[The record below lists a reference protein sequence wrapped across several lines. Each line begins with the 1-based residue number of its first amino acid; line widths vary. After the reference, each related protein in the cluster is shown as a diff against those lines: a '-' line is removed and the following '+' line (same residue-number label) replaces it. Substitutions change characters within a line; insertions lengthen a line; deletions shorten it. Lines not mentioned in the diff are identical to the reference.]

1 MGKKKTKRKVKLI
14 IWAVIFTWIASSI
27 IITSLVPIPRSIFGD
42 NIRYFDHFLDDRP
55 WWIASW
61 NRPLTS
67 FEARYLIKFSGN
79 REFPDA
85 YFYYLLHHSDEPI
98 VRSEIEKAALST
110 DTGKMIVGEFAL
122 FRLRDNPEERLARV
136 LDIVTTGG
144 LGPDKVGYLLDW
156 TTIPEDYEE
165 VREVVRTARNN
176 IYNSSSLVSMYLD
189 PEQDA
194 EYLPIILS
202 SLENSVFPLEFFVR
216 IIILFR
222 GNPEVDEIFAEQEA
236 ARIEEEERTGLRIA
250 EPPGS
255 SFYSR
260 FDSTRYDAIVK
271 ENLFWFSISY
281 VLIGVWILAYIFYLR
296 WRFRQIDSMD
306 SADRKILE
314 G

>member
-1 MGKKKTKRKVKLI
+1 MGKKKIIRKIKLV
-14 IWAVIFTWIASSI
+14 IWAVIFTWIVGSI
-27 IITSLVPIPRSIFGD
+27 IITALVPIPRHFFSFR
-42 NIRYFDHFLDDRP
+42 IRYIDHIWDDEP
-55 WWIASW
+55 WWLASW
-61 NRPLTS
+61 NRPLTPY
-67 FEARYLIKFSGN
+67 EARYLIHYSGN
-79 REFPDA
+79 REYADA
-85 YFYYLLHHSDEPI
+85 FFYHLLRHADEPV
-98 VRSEIEKAALST
+98 VRREIEKAALSS
-110 DTGKMIVGEFAL
+110 DTRQEFVADFAL

-136 LDIVTTGG
+136 LEIVTTGG
-144 LGPDKVGYLLDW
+144 LDPDKVGYLLDW
-156 TTIPEDYEE
+156 TTIPEDDEE
-165 VREVVRTARNN
+165 VRDVVRTARDN
-176 IYNSSSLVSMYLD
+176 ISDSCSLVSMYLD